1 MKPFSRADRVAG
13 QIQRALSDILI
24 KETAD
29 SRIGMATI
37 TRVRV
42 SADLRL
48 ARIYFAVHA
57 GGAGGAVDRQAA
69 VEGFRSARAFL
80 KRRLAPE
87 LTLRYM
93 PELEFFYDDTFD
105 QAARINQILK
115 MLQKDD
121 AVDHPSIDPK

>member
-13 QIQRALSDILI
+13 HIQRALSAILI
-24 KETAD
+24 KETSD
-29 SRIGMATI
+29 PRIGTATI

-48 ARIYFAVHA
+48 ARVYFAVHA
-57 GGAGGAVDRQAA
+57 DTVDRQAA
-69 VEGFRSARAFL
+69 VDGFRNARAFL

-115 MLQKDD
+115 TLQQDH
-121 AVDHPSIDPK
+121 AVDHPPVDPE